1 MGWQTAVTLLLVV
14 ACSAY
19 TVWTLMPAALRQRCR
34 VGLALALGRAPPVT
48 DAGGCGGCGACATKA
63 AAPAAEQVV
72 KFVKRPPGA

>member
-34 VGLALALGRAPPVT
+34 VGLALALGRAPPVA
-48 DAGGCGGCGACATKA
+48 DAGGCGGCGGCATKA
-63 AAPAAEQVV
+63 TAPATEQVV
-72 KFVKRPPGA
+72 KFVRRPPGA